1 MEPVYQ
7 DWEDAAR
14 RADNVQQEVI
24 RITRVGLP
32 APLELL
38 EQLASLENDL
48 LAKLNALQNARTPER
63 QTDGPVVALNAPNA
77 PGWYCQN

>member
-1 MEPVYQ
+1 MDERGRAYTWRMEPVYQ

-38 EQLASLENDL
+38 EQLVSLENDL
-48 LAKLNALQNARTPER
+48 LAKLNALENARPM
-63 QTDGPVVALNAPNA
+63 GPSLH
-77 PGWYCQN
+77 

>member
-1 MEPVYQ
+1 MEPVYL

-24 RITRVGLP
+24 RITRAGLP

-38 EQLASLENDL
+38 EQLVSLENDL
-48 LAKLNALQNARTPER
+48 LAKLNALQNARPL
-63 QTDGPVVALNAPNA
+63 GPSLH
-77 PGWYCQN
+77 